1 MLKETTFSNSGI
13 TKIIEMAKE
22 NAAKK
27 ELFTVIIKPTDDAKY
42 KNFVDMLDEMEITK
56 SDRYGISEIS
66 DIEETVY
73 QEKTK

>member
-1 MLKETTFSNSGI
+1 
-13 TKIIEMAKE
+13 
-22 NAAKK
+22 
-27 ELFTVIIKPTDDAKY
+27 
-42 KNFVDMLDEMEITK
+42 MLDEMEITK